1 MDHAPKN
8 IIFICLKRFMQVIL
22 PVLAL
27 VNKGNIRARQSNY
40 LIMLLDRQ
48 GMLDRGEDGEEAVL
62 LQSYIEILAET

>member
-1 MDHAPKN
+1 
-8 IIFICLKRFMQVIL
+8 MQVIL